1 MTAGGMAR
9 EKLPQRGLDGD
20 DRMEE
25 AVAPLGIADR
35 LTRRQ
40 NGLGWEVG
48 GALGLEALQP
58 GGDTGYPERFS
69 CQWGE

>member
-1 MTAGGMAR
+1 MAR

-35 LTRRQ
+35 LTRRR

-48 GALGLEALQP
+48 GAVGLEALQP
-58 GGDTGYPERFS
+58 GGDTGCPERFS